1 MIKAQFTRERLDG
14 FGLAA
19 GFEFVKVKV
28 PHPYGRGVC
37 PQPTFAM
44 TIRIAVWQFYFM
56 VYRPANFSL
65 TRKERRANKFH

>member
-1 MIKAQFTRERLDG
+1 MIKAQLTHERLAG

-19 GFEFVKVKV
+19 GFEFVNVKV

-44 TIRIAVWQFYFM
+44 TIRIALWQFYIM
-56 VYRPANFSL
+56 IYKPADFSL
-65 TRKERRANKFH
+65 TRRERRANKFH